1 MIDGKRK
8 RRGGKMRKELN
19 DRREK
24 KEWRGGKMR
33 KKLNDRQEK
42 KDWLG
47 GKMRR
52 AEITRDRQKADWMGG
67 NMKRRAEIQRENWMS
82 DTEKVKKR
90 LER

>member
-33 KKLNDRQEK
+33 KELNDRREK
-42 KDWLG
+42 KEERRKDEE
-47 GKMRR
+47 R
-52 AEITRDRQKADWMGG
+52 AE
-67 NMKRRAEIQRENWMS
+67 
-82 DTEKVKKR
+82 
-90 LER
+90 